1 MLGLAN
7 LSPCGRR
14 AFPGSV
20 AGNSVRR
27 VAGVPGAHQ
36 RTTVTARR
44 VVTSADSGRYAQPPI
59 RVVRS
64 QSGLGGGRRARAR
77 VFSTA
82 DELGVRRLAAGGSD
96 DGVPDAEENGE
107 TEFVLRDDDDD
118 GSHEVA
124 PFSDGLND
132 PFAGLASVSSGADV
146 IGFDA
151 MLDDIVGGVSVGNG
165 DGANDDDDDAGA
177 GTGTGG
183 VFSRPGDDQPWPAS
197 GNWAEFDTFLVKL
210 AGMGYSLESP
220 NAPAGWDDENAGDG
234 GSSKMSTPEWARA
247 VASEDEKS
255 DESDDTSDEPGVR
268 LPGLDDD
275 PFAHVAHDDSSTG
288 EDLTYSNKKRLL
300 LEFSRDRDDA
310 FDRLSERELYQL
322 ADHPM
327 PHNQGNSGGRKQV
340 NALKRLRA
348 HLGIDDADLRGKCAA
363 ADHQQPAMGAVKL
376 SDVLRVVHVYA
387 EDVTPTDR
395 PSRAMMQSL
404 LRRLTLL
411 ADSPRQTASQTRGGG
426 NDAKAKQP
434 RWVER
439 RERNSKRPEFEDD
452 NYAPTRSFDGGRG
465 RGGRSFGRNEFGRGG
480 NGGGGGRGGYG
491 GGRGSFDQTRDSPR
505 ERNSVDLRVE
515 RDSYRGGGGGTR
527 RYEESDGDYRSGKK
541 SFDDEFSVPVARNG
555 YGRGRGDAG
564 GGFRGGR
571 DGGRG
576 GRGGSSFDRDD
587 DRRAPRS
594 FDRNAFG
601 SDDGWDTR
609 PPPRQREGIERSR
622 DSGGFDDRRGG
633 DKNARSGFDR
643 DARGGFDRGDRGGF
657 DGGRG
662 RGRGRGGG
670 FERGRGGGG
679 GGGFA
684 REGNERRTRSQG
696 GFGADRDGEG
706 FDDGEESR
714 GAEKRFESRGGRG
727 YGDGGGRGYGD
738 GGSRSAARGGGRGS
752 FGGYEDREE
761 RGGFSGAVRGR
772 GERRGGG
779 RAGFPND
786 DREGG
791 FSGARGRGGGG
802 RGRGDRGG
810 FDRGDRNGFDDREN
824 RPERGSRF
832 DREFTP
838 RGGGRS
844 GGRGRG
850 GTSQVRLWRPKD
862 VGDDGGSVKQPDRS
876 NFGGGDWE

>member
-1 MLGLAN
+1 MRCLPPSPELGARSFSSQTTRSFRYMHHLRRGLVTLTSVFNSVTGPCVAGRGTPPGTMLGLAN

-118 GSHEVA
+118 GSHEAA
-124 PFSDGLND
+124 PFADGLND

-541 SFDDEFSVPVARNG
+541 SLAATEVLTNLQRLEVTLAAVSEVAGTADEADAAGPRSIATTTEERPGPSTVTPSDRTTAG
-555 YGRGRGDAG
+555 TRGRRRDKGRVSKEAAIPAG
-564 GGFRGGR
+564 LMIAGAVTRMPGVDSTGMPGVDSTGATGVASTAAEAEAEAEAAASQRQR
-571 DGGRG
+571 RW
-576 GRGGSSFDRDD
+576 RWR
-587 DRRAPRS
+587 RVCPRRQRAPDAESGRV
-594 FDRNAFG
+594 RR
-601 SDDGWDTR
+601 R
-609 PPPRQREGIERSR
+609 P
-622 DSGGFDDRRGG
+622 RR
-633 DKNARSGFDR
+633 
-643 DARGGFDRGDRGGF
+643 
-657 DGGRG
+657 
-662 RGRGRGGG
+662 
-670 FERGRGGGG
+670 
-679 GGGFA
+679 
-684 REGNERRTRSQG
+684 RR
-696 GFGADRDGEG
+696 
-706 FDDGEESR
+706 
-714 GAEKRFESRGGRG
+714 
-727 YGDGGGRGYGD
+727 
-738 GGSRSAARGGGRGS
+738 
-752 FGGYEDREE
+752 
-761 RGGFSGAVRGR
+761 V
-772 GERRGGG
+772 
-779 RAGFPND
+779 
-786 DREGG
+786 
-791 FSGARGRGGGG
+791 
-802 RGRGDRGG
+802 
-810 FDRGDRNGFDDREN
+810 
-824 RPERGSRF
+824 
-832 DREFTP
+832 
-838 RGGGRS
+838 
-844 GGRGRG
+844 
-850 GTSQVRLWRPKD
+850 
-862 VGDDGGSVKQPDRS
+862 
-876 NFGGGDWE
+876 